1 MKKYVLISLITLMVS
16 ACGDNADMDGIQLSK
31 DYIDAVSTLSI
42 SNEGGVYDLEITAN
56 CSWSVTNDATWLTLS
71 STSGSNTQR
80 ITVSATKNR
89 NTTERTATIIIS
101 GGEVAQKR
109 IVVSQS
115 RSDAGSLIPDPDDNI
130 PPK

>member
-1 MKKYVLISLITLMVS
+1 MKKYIWLSLITLIVS
-16 ACGDNADMDGIQLSK
+16 ACGDNADLDGIQLSK

-56 CSWSVTNDATWLTLS
+56 CSWSVTNDASWLSLS
-71 STSGSNTQR
+71 TNSGSNSQK
-80 ITVSATKNR
+80 ITISATKNR

-101 GGEVAQKR
+101 SGEIAQKR

-115 RSDAGSLIPDPDDNI
+115 RSDAGTLIPDSDDNI

>member
-1 MKKYVLISLITLMVS
+1 MKRYIWLSLITLIVS
-16 ACGDNADMDGIQLSK
+16 ACGDNADLDGIQLSK

-42 SNEGGVYDLEITAN
+42 SNEGGNYDLEITAN
-56 CSWSVTNDATWLTLS
+56 CSWSVTNDASWLSLS
-71 STSGSNTQR
+71 TSSGSNSQK

-101 GGEVAQKR
+101 SSEVAQKR

-115 RSDAGSLIPDPDDNI
+115 RSDAGTLIPDSDDNI